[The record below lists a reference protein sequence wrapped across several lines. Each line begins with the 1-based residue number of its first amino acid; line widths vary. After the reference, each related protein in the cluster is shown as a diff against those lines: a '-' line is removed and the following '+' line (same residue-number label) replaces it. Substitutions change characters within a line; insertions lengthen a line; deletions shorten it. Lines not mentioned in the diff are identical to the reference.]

1 MRHLATVVLC
11 LAATLMLSACA
22 TASGI
27 PKAAYNKGAEIEM
40 ASPYFKSDVIDIYH
54 AKPPAEQGPYRNA
67 VVYNR
72 MRACD
77 VYYDIFIREVSAS
90 RATGSVAAD
99 SAILLLTGTAGQ
111 IKPASTA
118 AILSALSGGI
128 VGIKGSVDKQFYYD
142 STLPAL
148 ISQMESG
155 RSTVRAGIKEGL
167 TRGPNGYSLDEAL
180 LDVRSY
186 CMAGSIPGALSNVTK
201 QAGVAQSNAEDKIAT
216 ITRGEE
222 YLAGLAPIKSTQD
235 RVDALSGAQVRVLA
249 ATLAAQLPN
258 APPTLRA
265 DVTAH
270 CPSAAV
276 AVADEAKAKRFLLC
290 WAAQQDGSPAQLK
303 IFTDGLD
310 LVETK

>member
-1 MRHLATVVLC
+1 MRYLMTAALC
-11 LAATLMLSACA
+11 LAATLLVSACA

-27 PKAAYNKGAEIEM
+27 PKPAYNTAAEIQM
-40 ASPYFKSDVIDIYH
+40 ASPYFKADVIDIYH
-54 AKPPAEQGPYRNA
+54 AKTGPEQGQYRNA

-99 SAILLLTGTAGQ
+99 SAVLLLSGAAGQ

-118 AILSALSGGI
+118 AILSALSGGV
-128 VGIKGSVDKQFYYD
+128 VGLKGSVDKQFFYD

-148 ISQMESG
+148 IAQMESG
-155 RSTVRAGIKEGL
+155 RSTVRANIKEGL
-167 TRGPNGYSLDEAL
+167 SKGPKGYSLDEAL

-201 QAGVAQSNAEDKIAT
+201 QAGVAQTNAEDKIAT

-235 RVDALSGAQVRVLA
+235 RVDALGGAQVRVLA

-258 APPTLRA
+258 VPPSLRA
-265 DVTAH
+265 DVTAY
-270 CPSAAV
+270 CPSVAV
-276 AVADEAKAKRFLLC
+276 AVADETKARRFLLC

-310 LVETK
+310 LVETN